1 MISEE
6 TREDFMQSMYDMFSD
21 DSTND
26 RANQIIDIF
35 DISTENC
42 IELPCKVGDTV
53 YDVLSVDGRIKAKL
67 IRVIS
72 IWESNVIY
80 YFDDGK
86 LNPSLNDYCCKSDFG
101 KTVFLT
107 PEEAEKALK
116 EHEQE

>member
-1 MISEE
+1 MINEE

-42 IELPCKVGDTV
+42 IELPCAVGDTV
-53 YDVLSVDGRIKAKL
+53 FVS
-67 IRVIS
+67 
-72 IWESNVIY
+72 
-80 YFDDGK
+80 
-86 LNPSLNDYCCKSDFG
+86 DYAGDCVGTIIADEFIFRDNKIFIIGTHGEGEFEYG

-107 PEEAEKALK
+107 PEEAEKAL
-116 EHEQE
+116 EERETNG